1 MVREI
6 DSHGQ
11 NLRWKKKTVIFV
23 LTVFLSKCI
32 LYPIT
37 QISETQRA
45 VSLPQVADVQS
56 VIGSVCYQR
65 AER

>member
-11 NLRWKKKTVIFV
+11 NLRWKKTVISV

-45 VSLPQVADVQS
+45 VSLPQVPDVQS
-56 VIGSVCYQR
+56 VIGSVCCQC